1 MVSLSSRPAIKS
13 KTMASQT
20 INELGEVETD
30 LPKSSTVILTA
41 YAIDRSG
48 WMTSVINESTSQN
61 WMVRIYGLSG
71 NATGEATIRVYYID
85 VS

>member
-1 MVSLSSRPAIKS
+1 
-13 KTMASQT
+13 MASQT

-30 LPKSSTVILTA
+30 LPKNSTVILTA

-61 WMVRIYGLSG
+61 
-71 NATGEATIRVYYID
+71 
-85 VS
+85 